1 MKVDLKTIE
10 HLAHLSKLEFSEDEK
25 QNMLEDFDKML
36 GFVGKLDELD
46 TKDVQPKIYVN
57 DEFDRLREDVPE
69 HKYSREEVLDNAPQ
83 KDSYYFRVPKVI
95 KN

>member
-10 HLAHLSKLEFSEDEK
+10 HLAHLSKLEFSDSEK
-25 QNMLEDFDKML
+25 QNMLDDFDKML

-46 TKDVQPKIYVN
+46 IQDIQPKIYVN
-57 DEFDRLREDVPE
+57 DEFDRMREDVPE
-69 HKYSREEVLDNAPQ
+69 HNYSRKAVLDNAPQ
-83 KDSYYFRVPKVI
+83 KDSYYFRVPKVL

>member
-10 HLAHLSKLEFSEDEK
+10 HLAHLSKLEFSDSEK
-25 QNMLEDFDKML
+25 QNMLNDFDKML

-46 TKDVQPKIYVN
+46 LEKVEPKIYVN
-57 DEFDRLREDVPE
+57 DEYDRMREDVAE
-69 HKYSREEVLDNAPQ
+69 KNYSRQEALDNAPQ

>member
-10 HLAHLSKLEFSEDEK
+10 HLAHLSKLEFSDNEK
-25 QNMLEDFDKML
+25 QEMLSDFDKML

-46 TKDVQPKIYVN
+46 ITDIKPKIYVN
-57 DEFDRLREDVPE
+57 DEFDHLRKDTPED
-69 HKYSREEVLDNAPQ
+69 KFSREEVLENAPQ
-83 KDSYYFRVPKVI
+83 KDSYYFRVPKVL

>member
-10 HLAHLSKLEFSEDEK
+10 HLAHLSKLEFSEKEK
-25 QNMLEDFDKML
+25 HEMLNDFDKML

-46 TKDVQPKIYVN
+46 IADIKPKIYVN
-57 DEFDRLREDVPE
+57 DEVDHLRKDVPE
-69 HKYSREEVLDNAPQ
+69 DKYSREEVLVNAPQ

>member
-10 HLAHLSKLEFSEDEK
+10 HLAHLSKLEFSDSEK
-25 QNMLEDFDKML
+25 QNMLNDFDKML

-46 TKDVQPKIYVN
+46 IADVKPKIYVN
-57 DEFDRLREDVPE
+57 DEFDKLREDVAE
-69 HKYSREEVLDNAPQ
+69 HKYSRQEVLDNAPQ